1 MTRRAVPLSV
11 LDLAPVPEGSSGATA
26 LRSAVDR
33 ARLVERLGY
42 RRIWFAEHHLAPGVA
57 SAAPGVLAALAA
69 SATSTVRVGSA
80 AVLLG
85 STSPAVAA
93 EQFGTVAALHPGRV
107 DLGLGRASFP
117 PPPSK
122 DNPSPAGAA
131 PTPAP
136 VKPSAT
142 EARVVDG
149 LLVPAAPPFTFADPD
164 LRARYVAQQ
173 QFLSAGRT
181 PEPFR
186 DELTTVLALQSGTAQ
201 ADGRTV
207 TSPAVEGSDLDLW
220 VLASSA
226 GESARVA
233 GQLGL
238 PLAANYHVSPATVLE
253 TVAAY
258 REAFTPGILAA
269 PYVVV
274 SADVLV
280 AETSERAA
288 ELADP
293 FAEWVL
299 SIRRG
304 TGAIPYPRPGTTTA
318 WDRRSDDERAL
329 LRDRLDT
336 RLVGDPS
343 SVVERLDALVRATGA
358 DELLITT
365 ITHDPAD
372 TARSYE
378 LLARAWGLSD
388 DELVGAGA
396 SSRATPRA

>member
-11 LDLAPVPEGSSGATA
+11 LDLAPVPEGSSGADA
-26 LRSAVDR
+26 LRTAVER
-33 ARLVERLGY
+33 AQLVERLGY
-42 RRIWFAEHHLAPGVA
+42 RRVWYAEHHLAPGVA
-57 SAAPGVLAALAA
+57 SSTPGVLAALTA
-69 SATSTVRVGSA
+69 SATSTIRVGSA

-85 STSPAVAA
+85 STSPVVAA

-117 PPPSK
+117 PPSK
-122 DNPSPAGAA
+122 SAA
-131 PTPAP
+131 PDASAP
-136 VKPSAT
+136 TAGRVPSTAT

-164 LRARYVAQQ
+164 LRSRFLAHLD
-173 QFLSAGRT
+173 FLSASRT
-181 PEPFR
+181 PAPFR
-186 DELTTVLALQSGTAQ
+186 DELSRVLALQAGTAR
-201 ADGRTV
+201 AGERGV
-207 TSPAVEGSDLDLW
+207 TSPAVEGSDIALW

-233 GQLGL
+233 GELGL

-258 REAFTPGILAA
+258 RDAFVPGVLDE

-280 AETSERAA
+280 AETSSRAA

-299 SIRRG
+299 SIRS
-304 TGAIPYPRPGTTTA
+304 GASAIQYPRPGTTTP
-318 WDRRSDDERAL
+318 WELRDDAERAL
-329 LRDRLDT
+329 LRDRVDT
-336 RLVGDPS
+336 RLVGDPE
-343 SVVERLDALVRATGA
+343 SVARGLDALVRATGA

-378 LLARAWGLSD
+378 LLARAWGLAD
-388 DELVGAGA
+388 DELVGAGTA
-396 SSRATPRA
+396 ATTR

>member
-11 LDLAPVPEGSSGATA
+11 LDLAPVPAGSTGAAA

-33 ARLVERLGY
+33 AQRLERLGY
-42 RRIWFAEHHLAPGVA
+42 RRVWFAEHHLAPGVA

-69 SATSTVRVGSA
+69 SATSTIRVGSA

-85 STSPAVAA
+85 TTSPAVAA

-117 PPPSK
+117 PPGK
-122 DNPSPAGAA
+122 DASAA
-131 PTPAP
+131 PDASAPGNGRVPA
-136 VKPSAT
+136 SAT

-164 LRARYVAQQ
+164 LRARFVAQQ

-186 DELTTVLALQSGTAQ
+186 DELSTVLALQAGTAR
-201 ADGRTV
+201 AGDRSV
-207 TSPAVEGSDLDLW
+207 TSPAVEGSDLALW

-233 GQLGL
+233 GELGL

-258 REAFTPGILAA
+258 RAAFTPGVLDR

-280 AETSERAA
+280 ADTQARAD

-299 SIRRG
+299 SIRSG
-304 TGAIPYPRPGTTTA
+304 ASAIPYPRPGTTTP
-318 WDRRSDDERAL
+318 WELRGEDERAL

-336 RLVGDPS
+336 RIVGDPS
-343 SVVERLDALVRATGA
+343 TVVRGLDAVVRATGA
-358 DELLITT
+358 DELLVTT

-372 TARSYE
+372 TARSDE
-378 LLARAWGLSD
+378 LLARAWGLAAAG
-388 DELVGAGA
+388 ELVGASAA
-396 SSRATPRA
+396 SGSR